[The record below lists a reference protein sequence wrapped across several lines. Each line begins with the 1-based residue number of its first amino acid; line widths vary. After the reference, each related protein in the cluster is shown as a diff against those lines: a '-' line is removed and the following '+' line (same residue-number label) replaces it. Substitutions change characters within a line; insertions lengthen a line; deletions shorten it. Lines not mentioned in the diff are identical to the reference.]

1 MPDSSNN
8 SKRIAKN
15 TLILYFRMLFL
26 MLVSLY
32 TSRVVLDALGIED
45 YGIYNVVG
53 GFIMMF
59 NMINTALVNANSR
72 FINYEMGK
80 GDEGNLSNVFSTAV
94 SVHIGITLILLLFA
108 ETVGLW
114 YVNSIMVLPAERL
127 EAANWCF
134 QLSIFNFCLV
144 LINIPYRAC
153 IIAHERMKAFAYVS
167 IIDGLGQLVIAFAV
181 VWNPFDKLIYYAL
194 LLFVLQNFIRYLYQS
209 YCRRNFQECH
219 YRFILDNNQMKKM
232 LSFSTWN
239 LVGNGAAAIKTHGG
253 NLILNLFFGPT
264 VNAARGLANHV
275 NSAVA
280 SFSTNFLMAIA
291 PQITQSYAKKDYSY
305 MISLMNRGARF
316 SYYLLFVISLP
327 LIVNANYILHIWLK
341 EVPPYTVIFVQL
353 SLVVS
358 ILYGMT
364 RPLVTGQNATGNV
377 RDFQLMTGFFE
388 FMNLPICY
396 LVLWLGYSPVSVVVV
411 AIVLEFV
418 AVVARIFMLPMTIPY
433 FKPWIFVKDVL
444 LKCVVVTVLA
454 IIVPVL
460 LAYFFEDTFVSLL
473 LNVLVCIISTVCVVY
488 VIGLYPEEK
497 FYIVSKAKKY
507 IKK

>member
-1 MPDSSNN
+1 
-8 SKRIAKN
+8 
-15 TLILYFRMLFL
+15 
-26 MLVSLY
+26 
-32 TSRVVLDALGIED
+32 
-45 YGIYNVVG
+45 
-53 GFIMMF
+53 
-59 NMINTALVNANSR
+59 
-72 FINYEMGK
+72 
-80 GDEGNLSNVFSTAV
+80 
-94 SVHIGITLILLLFA
+94 
-108 ETVGLW
+108 
-114 YVNSIMVLPAERL
+114 
-127 EAANWCF
+127 
-134 QLSIFNFCLV
+134 
-144 LINIPYRAC
+144 
-153 IIAHERMKAFAYVS
+153 
-167 IIDGLGQLVIAFAV
+167 
-181 VWNPFDKLIYYAL
+181 
-194 LLFVLQNFIRYLYQS
+194 
-209 YCRRNFQECH
+209 
-219 YRFILDNNQMKKM
+219 MKKM

-454 IIVPVL
+454 IIVPIL

-497 FYIVSKAKKY
+497 FYILSKAKKY